1 MWYNKNYTRALNVKI
16 KMGLTEQI
24 KQKALELGFDLV
36 GITDASPVHDEQ
48 VSRLLGWLRDGH
60 AGQMTWM
67 HNHLEKR
74 TNPAKLLTNAK
85 SVIVV
90 GLNYKPPSN
99 NARRTMQNGKMGRI
113 AAFAQY
119 NDYHPFI
126 KKLLRKLVD
135 FIITTTG
142 SCLQFQICVDS
153 APLLERALAVR
164 AGLGIIGKNR
174 MLVNPRFGPQILLG
188 EILTNLDLVP
198 DKPLTESCPD
208 CGQCVSACPTGA
220 LKPNGSF
227 NATKC
232 ISYLTIE
239 SKTEIPAELAPKIG
253 NHLFGCCDCV
263 LACPYQQKAPP
274 CSNKEFVFHPN
285 RAELDLNEI
294 LTFPEDQFQ
303 IKFANSPIL
312 RVGLLKL
319 KQTAQ
324 VCLQNAQV

>member
-1 MWYNKNYTRALNVKI
+1 MTLS
-16 KMGLTEQI
+16 EQI
-24 KQKALELGFDLV
+24 RQKALELGFDLV
-36 GITDASPVHDEQ
+36 GITDASPIHGEQ
-48 VSRLLGWLRDGH
+48 VNHLLGWLNAGH

-74 TNPAKLLTNAK
+74 INPAKLLACAK

-90 GLNYKPPSN
+90 GLNYKPPSSLR
-99 NARRTMQNGKMGRI
+99 ARRSGAKQSQSLGCV
-113 AAFAQY
+113 AAYAQY
-119 NDYHPFI
+119 EDYHPFI
-126 KKLLRKLVD
+126 KKLLRQLVD

-142 SCLQFQICVDS
+142 HGLKFLICVDS

-174 MLVNPRFGPQILLG
+174 MLVNPRFGPQIFLG
-188 EILTNLDLVP
+188 EILTNLELDP

-253 NHLFGCCDCV
+253 NRLFGCCDCI
-263 LACPYQQKAPP
+263 LACPHQQKAPP
-274 CSNKEFVFHPN
+274 CSNKEFTFHPA
-285 RAELDLNEI
+285 RAQLDLNEVLN
-294 LTFPEDQFQ
+294 LTEDEFHSL
-303 IKFANSPIL
+303 FAHSPIL
-312 RVGLLKL
+312 RAGLPKL

-324 VCLQNAQV
+324 VCLQNVQVCDG